1 MVVIGKWQIYF
12 RLNSYENGMKIYNF
26 CDFALL
32 FGDNHTEASNSHKEV
47 NDSDKIQCFC
57 LKWLKCLKIKVFKS
71 VTDKV

>member
-1 MVVIGKWQIYF
+1 
-12 RLNSYENGMKIYNF
+12 MKIYNF

-32 FGDNHTEASNSHKEV
+32 FGDNHTEANNSHKEV

-71 VTDKV
+71 VTDNV